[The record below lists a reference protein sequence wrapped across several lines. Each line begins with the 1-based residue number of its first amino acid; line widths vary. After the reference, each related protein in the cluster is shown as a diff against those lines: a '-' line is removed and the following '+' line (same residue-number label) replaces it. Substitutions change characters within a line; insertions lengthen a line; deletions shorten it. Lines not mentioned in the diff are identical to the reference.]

1 MKESDYQVIADKKLS
16 VESLVGKRL
25 NWANFLLL
33 LADLRS
39 VNEIIGERR
48 DNIAELHDVEGDE
61 GVADPDEFEEI
72 PPWVTRQEV
81 EEIVRAE
88 ADRIISELK
97 HNPIKK

>member
-1 MKESDYQVIADKKLS
+1 M
-16 VESLVGKRL
+16 R
-25 NWANFLLL
+25 L
-33 LADLRS
+33 LASAGITLPS
-39 VNEIIGERR
+39 YTTY
-48 DNIAELHDVEGDE
+48 E
-61 GVADPDEFEEI
+61 GVAHPDEFEEI